1 MKRGLW
7 LGGVLSALALT
18 AACNWAG
25 AWYGGPA
32 GPVNVLGTGC
42 YVVFWA
48 VFTFLAGGGQPAPDG
63 LPGDGGHPFFLRRH
77 GTAGAD
83 LAGRPGPALRR
94 SRRRGVLRP
103 VGLAGLDGPL
113 CRRRRAVGAVGI
125 LGDDPAVKQGKWA
138 MGSFRLTNPCKIPQ
152 ESL

>member
-7 LGGVLSALALT
+7 LGGVLGALALT

-48 VFTFLAGGGQPAPDG
+48 VFTFLAG
-63 LPGDGGHPFFLRRH
+63 R
-77 GTAGAD
+77 TAGS
-83 LAGRPGPALRR
+83 GRSPW
-94 SRRRGVLRP
+94 RRGPSIFSAVM
-103 VGLAGLDGPL
+103 GLLGRTWLGALALPFAAPAAVAFYGLSAWLGWTGLYAAAAGLSAL
-113 CRRRRAVGAVGI
+113 WVFWVTTRR
-125 LGDDPAVKQGKWA
+125 
-138 MGSFRLTNPCKIPQ
+138 
-152 ESL
+152 

>member
-7 LGGVLSALALT
+7 LGGVLGALALT

-48 VFTFLAGGGQPAPDG
+48 VFTFLAGEDSRLRTVSLATGAIHFFSAGMG
-63 LPGDGGHPFFLRRH
+63 LLGRTPWRFTACRPGW
-77 GTAGAD
+77 
-83 LAGRPGPALRR
+83 AGRASMPPPQG
-94 SRRRGVLRP
+94 
-103 VGLAGLDGPL
+103 
-113 CRRRRAVGAVGI
+113 CRRCGYSG
-125 LGDDPAVKQGKWA
+125 
-138 MGSFRLTNPCKIPQ
+138 
-152 ESL
+152 

>member
-32 GPVNVLGTGC
+32 RPVNVLGTGC

-48 VFTFLAGGGQPAPDG
+48 VFTFLAGEDSRLRTVSLAAGVIHFFSAVMGLLGRTWLGALALPFAAPAAVAFYG
-63 LPGDGGHPFFLRRH
+63 LSAWLGWTGLYAAAAVLSALWVFWVTTRR
-77 GTAGAD
+77 
-83 LAGRPGPALRR
+83 
-94 SRRRGVLRP
+94 
-103 VGLAGLDGPL
+103 
-113 CRRRRAVGAVGI
+113 
-125 LGDDPAVKQGKWA
+125 
-138 MGSFRLTNPCKIPQ
+138 
-152 ESL
+152 

>member
-7 LGGVLSALALT
+7 LGGVLGALALT

-48 VFTFLAGGGQPAPDG
+48 VFTFQAGEDSRLRTVSLAAGAT
-63 LPGDGGHPFFLRRH
+63 FFLRRH
-77 GTAGAD
+77 GTAGRTW
-83 LAGRPGPALRR
+83 LGRPGPALRS
-94 SRRRGVLRP
+94 SRPPRGVLRP